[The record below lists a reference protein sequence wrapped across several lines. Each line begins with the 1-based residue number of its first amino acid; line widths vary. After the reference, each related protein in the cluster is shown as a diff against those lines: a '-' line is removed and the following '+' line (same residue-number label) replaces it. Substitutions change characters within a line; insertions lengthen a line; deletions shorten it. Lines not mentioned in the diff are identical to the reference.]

1 MLKLT
6 VILSLMLVASAV
18 QAQSQS
24 PDAPPENYL
33 VINGRSH
40 HFSAAHD
47 VMGKWNEANTG
58 FSYQRAYSSQSY
70 RHSAELGFF
79 KDSYGKY
86 APYLAGAILRNV
98 YDSPR
103 VSIGGMFG
111 LAYRTNMVTDIY
123 YRTHAGP
130 FLKNH
135 TPILLYDDKQWTPI
149 AGLVLQVAIP
159 STPVVIQATF
169 APKIKANSSAIVF
182 GQILVRF

>member
-6 VILSLMLVASAV
+6 VILSLMLVASSVQA

-40 HFSAAHD
+40 HFSAAHY
-47 VMGKWNEANTG
+47 VMEKWNEANTG
-58 FSYQRAYSSQSY
+58 VSYQRAYSSQPY

-86 APYLAGAILRNV
+86 APYLAGAMLRDV

-111 LAYRTNMVTDIY
+111 LAYRTNMVTSIG
-123 YRTHAGP
+123 GP
-130 FLKNH
+130 IRKNH
-135 TPILLYDDKQWTPI
+135 PRILRYDDRQWTPI

-159 STPVVIQATF
+159 STPLVLQTTF
-169 APKIKANSSAIVF
+169 APKINANSSAILF

>member
-6 VILSLMLVASAV
+6 VILSLMFVASSV
-18 QAQSQS
+18 QAQSS
-24 PDAPPENYL
+24 DSSPENYL
-33 VINGRSH
+33 VINGISH

-70 RHSAELGFF
+70 RHIAELGFF

-86 APYLAGAILRNV
+86 APYLVGSILRNV

-111 LAYRTNMVTDIY
+111 VAYRTNMVTDIY

-130 FLKNH
+130 FVKNH
-135 TPILLYDDKQWTPI
+135 PHILLYDDKQLTPI

-159 STPVVIQATF
+159 STPVVLQTTF
-169 APKIKANSSAIVF
+169 APKVKANSSSIVF